1 MAQELGRSFEDVM
14 QESLGLR
21 KMDVNAYSGLS
32 LAYIGDGVFDLIV
45 RSFVMNKGNMQVN
58 KMHQKTS
65 GIVKA
70 VSQAKMM
77 DSLCEKLTEEE
88 EAVYRRGR
96 NSKPHTTAKNAS
108 FTEYKKA
115 TGFEALIGWLYLNE
129 QYERLMELVHEGL
142 AAIGEL

>member
-1 MAQELGRSFEDVM
+1 MAQELGGSFEEIM
-14 QESLGLR
+14 RESLGLQ
-21 KMDVNAYSGLS
+21 KMNGSSYSGLS

-70 VSQAKMM
+70 VTQARMM
-77 DSLCEKLTEEE
+77 DCLFGELTEEE

-96 NSKPHTTAKNAS
+96 NAKPHTMAKNAS
-108 FTEYKKA
+108 SAEYKKA

-129 QYERLMELVHEGL
+129 QYGRLMELVHKGL
-142 AAIGEL
+142 GAIGEL